1 MSAQGTVVRDA
12 AERSR
17 YELVLGDQVVGFA
30 DYVLDGQ
37 VITVPHV
44 EVEPALRGGTFGS
57 VLVRQM
63 LDDVRHRGLSI
74 RPLCPFVRV
83 YIRGHQEYADLVA
96 AC

>member
-12 AERSR
+12 ADRSR

-30 DYVLDGQ
+30 DYVLDGH

-44 EVEPALRGGTFGS
+44 EVESALRGGTLGS

-63 LDDVRHRGLSI
+63 LDDVRNRGLSI

-96 AC
+96 AS

>member
-17 YELVLGDQVVGFA
+17 YE
-30 DYVLDGQ
+30 
-37 VITVPHV
+37 PHV
-44 EVEPALRGGTFGS
+44 EVESALRGGTLGS

-63 LDDVRHRGLSI
+63 LDDVRNRGLSI

-96 AC
+96 AS